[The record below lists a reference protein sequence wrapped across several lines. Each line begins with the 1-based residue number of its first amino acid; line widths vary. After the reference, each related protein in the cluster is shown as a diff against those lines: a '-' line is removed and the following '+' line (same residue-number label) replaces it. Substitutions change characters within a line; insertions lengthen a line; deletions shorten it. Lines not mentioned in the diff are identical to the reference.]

1 MHSLSMGMVTTEEE
15 YVMVPSTSTL
25 PQTMRRPQSQMFTTA
40 ANQGRLLSSY
50 GAHAQTGLASSSLVG
65 FGA

>member
-1 MHSLSMGMVTTEEE
+1 MGMVTTEEE

-40 ANQGRLLSSY
+40 NQGRLLSSY